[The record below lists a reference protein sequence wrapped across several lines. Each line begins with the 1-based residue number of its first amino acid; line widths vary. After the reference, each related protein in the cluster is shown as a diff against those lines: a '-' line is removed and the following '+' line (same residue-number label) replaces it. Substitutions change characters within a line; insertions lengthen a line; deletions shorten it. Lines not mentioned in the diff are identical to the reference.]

1 MQEIA
6 VIFGQAGHR
15 CGRMGAAWDNEGM
28 PDTIDPERAELIQ
41 SIEGFLKPI
50 LLELSTAAP
59 RQGPGRP
66 WVLPAIALWAGVLV
80 GVARGFSSQLE
91 IWRLLTASG
100 LWDLPHYAVKD
111 DAVYKRLKEASR
123 DTFQTLF
130 AQVTA
135 ALRRQRRAVTNGL
148 GDLAAFASGVYAL
161 DGMTLDKVSKRL
173 PALRGGD
180 DMHLAGKVAAVFD
193 LRAQLWR
200 TIIFGEDAQANDKS
214 VARDLLIGLE
224 AGSLLLADLGYF
236 AFKWFDELTEQGYF
250 WVSRLRAKT
259 SYEVIHVFYQGQGVI
274 DALVWL
280 GKYRADR
287 AAHAVRLVQVTRKG
301 KTWAYL
307 TNVLEPQRLSL
318 ADISELYARRWD
330 IERMFNLV
338 KTYLHLHWLWSSQV
352 TVVIHQVYAVFT
364 VAQIILGL
372 RAEIAER
379 AQADVEEVSLD
390 LMIRWLPRFAE
401 NGQDPVQQIAE
412 RGRFAKIIRPPTR
425 TKRVLPAL
433 VESDYLPAP
442 SHLRLTRVPRY
453 AGKD

>member
-1 MQEIA
+1 
-6 VIFGQAGHR
+6 
-15 CGRMGAAWDNEGM
+15 M
-28 PDTIDPERAELIQ
+28 PDTLDPERAELIQ
-41 SIEGFLKPI
+41 SIEGFLKPL
-50 LLELSTAAP
+50 LLELSVASP
-59 RQGPGRP
+59 RTGPGRP

-80 GVARGFSSQLE
+80 GVARGFGSQLE

-111 DAVYKRLKEASR
+111 DALYKRLKNASR
-123 DTFQTLF
+123 DTFQILF
-130 AQVTA
+130 AQVTT
-135 ALRRQRRAVTNGL
+135 ALQRQRHSLTTGL
-148 GDLAAFASGVYAL
+148 GGLAAFASGVYAL

-180 DMHLAGKVAAVFD
+180 ATHLAGKVAAVFD
-193 LRAQLWR
+193 LRTQLWR
-200 TIIFGEDAQANDKS
+200 TLIFGEDAQANDKS
-214 VARDLLIGLE
+214 VARELLTGLE

-236 AFKWFDELTEQGYF
+236 AFKWLDDLTEQGYF

-259 SYEVIHVFYQGQGVI
+259 SYEVIHVFYQQAGVI

-287 AAHAVRLVQVTRKG
+287 AAHAVRLVQVTRNG

-318 ADISELYARRWD
+318 ADISALYARRWD

-425 TKRVLPAL
+425 TKRALPNL
-433 VESDYLPAP
+433 SPGDYLPAP
-442 SHLRLTRVPRY
+442 ANLTLTRLPRY